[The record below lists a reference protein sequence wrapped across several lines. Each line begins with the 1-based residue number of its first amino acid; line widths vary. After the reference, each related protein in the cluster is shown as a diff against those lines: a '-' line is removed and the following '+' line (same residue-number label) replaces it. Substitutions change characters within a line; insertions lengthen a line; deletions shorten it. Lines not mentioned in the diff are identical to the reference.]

1 MGTSDSNRSRTD
13 DETGVGSYFV
23 ANYPPFSFWKDDR
36 LLSVEE
42 VLDREPSPEVPLGL
56 YLHVPFCRKRCKF
69 CYFRVYT
76 DKNSSEVQRYLDA
89 LVKETALLA
98 KRPALQRLLRFVYFG
113 GGTPSFLSTAQLES
127 LVSGLDASI
136 SWAEAEEVTFECEP
150 GTLSERKVQ
159 ALKALGVT
167 RLSLGVENFDDAV
180 LEENGRAHLSAE
192 IYCSWDWIQSSDFPS
207 VNIDLIAGMVGETD
221 ENWERNIDETL
232 QLAPAS
238 VTIYQMELPYNT
250 VYSREVLEEG
260 QDSKVASWSKKRS
273 WVRRAFE
280 RFQAAGYHV
289 SSGYTLV
296 RDPEQTSFVYRDAL
310 WRGADMV
317 GIGVASFSYL
327 GGVHYQNLDRLE
339 DYAAALQGG
348 RLPLSRALPTEDRE
362 RLIRE
367 LVLQMKLGRLD
378 ARYFRQ
384 KFDVDIAEDFSE
396 PFESLMRDGYLE
408 ESGDT
413 IRLTPEGLLRV
424 DSLLPRFFLP
434 EHRDA
439 RYT

>member
-1 MGTSDSNRSRTD
+1 MTTSDSNGKRI
-13 DETGVGSYFV
+13 DETGVGNYFV
-23 ANYPPFSFWKDDR
+23 ANYPPFSFWKNDR
-36 LLSVEE
+36 LLSVQE

-76 DKNSSEVQRYLDA
+76 DKNSSKVQQYLNA
-89 LVKETALLA
+89 LIKETALLA
-98 KRPALQRLLRFVYFG
+98 KRPALKRALRFVYFG

-150 GTLSERKVQ
+150 GTLSEHKVR
-159 ALKALGVT
+159 ALKTLGIT

-192 IYCSWDWIQSSDFPS
+192 IYRCWEWIQSADFPS
-207 VNIDLIAGMVGETD
+207 VNIDLIAGMVGET
-221 ENWERNIDETL
+221 WETWRNIEETL
-232 QLAPAS
+232 RLAPAS

-250 VYSREVLEEG
+250 VYSRKVLEEG
-260 QDSKVASWSKKRS
+260 QNLKVASWSKKRD

-289 SSGYTLV
+289 SSSYTLV
-296 RDPEQTSFVYRDAL
+296 RDPARTSFVYRDAL
-310 WRGADMV
+310 WHGADMV

-348 RLPLSRALPTEDRE
+348 MLPLSRALPSKDRE

-367 LVLQMKLGRLD
+367 LVLQMKLGHLD

-384 KFDVDIAEDFSE
+384 KFDVDIAEDFSV
-396 PFESLMRDGYLE
+396 PFESLLRDGYLE
-408 ESGDT
+408 KSGDT

-434 EHRDA
+434 KHRDA